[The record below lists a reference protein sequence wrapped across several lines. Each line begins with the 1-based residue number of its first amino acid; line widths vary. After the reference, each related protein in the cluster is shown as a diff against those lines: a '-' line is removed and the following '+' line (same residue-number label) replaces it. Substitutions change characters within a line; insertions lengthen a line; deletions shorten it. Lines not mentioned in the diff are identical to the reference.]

1 LRPPFEPA
9 RFGDRRRLRVGL
21 LGGSFNPAHEGHQHV
36 ARMALRALRL
46 DQVWMMVSPG
56 NPLKPAR
63 GMAPFA
69 ERLASARRMAQPPRI
84 LATGI
89 EAALGERY
97 SARTLAK
104 LARRFPC
111 ARFVWIIGADN
122 LWQLPRWRLWRAL
135 VAHTPL
141 AVLPRPGWTRKALA
155 GAAAHRMRH
164 FRRRPGALPLQ
175 APGWA
180 LVPAREHSA
189 SATAIRARAHA
200 ALNASGENT
209 GGIDAGKRP
218 SSRAIQFAIRVNA
231 DTRD

>member
-1 LRPPFEPA
+1 MRPPFEPA
-9 RFGDRRRLRVGL
+9 RFGDRRRLRIGL

-104 LARRFPC
+104 LATRFPL

-122 LWQLPRWRLWRAL
+122 LWQLPRWRQWQAL
-135 VAHTPL
+135 VAQTPV

-155 GAAAHRMRH
+155 GQAARRLRR
-164 FRRRPGALPLQ
+164 FRQKRPGQMPKHGPA
-175 APGWA
+175 WT
-180 LVPAREHSA
+180 LVPARENSA
-189 SATAIRARAHA
+189 SATAIRARA
-200 ALNASGENT
+200 ALNAPGEKVQESML
-209 GGIDAGKRP
+209 AGNRHP
-218 SSRAIQFAIRVNA
+218 APYRSQIA
-231 DTRD
+231 

>member
-9 RFGDRRRLRVGL
+9 RFGDRRHLRIGL
-21 LGGSFNPAHEGHQHV
+21 LGGSFNPAHEGHRHV

-46 DQVWMMVSPG
+46 DQVWLMVSPG
-56 NPLKPAR
+56 NPLKPAK

-97 SARTLAK
+97 SARTLRK
-104 LARRFPC
+104 LAQRFPR

-135 VAHTPL
+135 VAQTPL
-141 AVLPRPGWTRKALA
+141 AVLPRPGWTRRALV
-155 GAAAHRMRH
+155 GTAAQRMRR
-164 FRRRPGALPLQ
+164 FRHRPRRLPEHG
-175 APGWA
+175 PGWT

-189 SATAIRARAHA
+189 SATAIRAR
-200 ALNASGENT
+200 T
-209 GGIDAGKRP
+209 RP
-218 SSRAIQFAIRVNA
+218 
-231 DTRD
+231 

>member
-1 LRPPFEPA
+1 MRPPFEPA
-9 RFGDRRRLRVGL
+9 RFGDRRRLRIGL
-21 LGGSFNPAHEGHQHV
+21 LGGSFNPAHEGHRHV

-46 DQVWMMVSPG
+46 DQVWLMVSPG
-56 NPLKPAR
+56 NPLKPTR

-104 LARRFPC
+104 LTTRFPL

-122 LWQLPRWRLWRAL
+122 LWQLPRWRQWQAL
-135 VAHTPL
+135 VARTPV

-155 GAAAHRMRH
+155 GQAAHRLRR
-164 FRRRPGALPLQ
+164 FRRKRPGPMPEHGPA
-175 APGWA
+175 WT
-180 LVPAREHSA
+180 LVPARENSA
-189 SATAIRARAHA
+189 SATAIRARA
-200 ALNASGENT
+200 ALNAPGEPAR
-209 GGIDAGKRP
+209 GIDAGGQP
-218 SSRAIQFAIRVNA
+218 PSRAIQIANRVNA

>member
-9 RFGDRRRLRVGL
+9 RFGDRRRLRIGL
-21 LGGSFNPAHEGHQHV
+21 LGGSFNPAHEGHRHV

-46 DQVWMMVSPG
+46 DQVWLMVSPG

-69 ERLASARRMAQPPRI
+69 ARLASARRMAQPPHI

-104 LARRFPC
+104 LAQRFPL
-111 ARFVWIIGADN
+111 AHFVWIIGADN
-122 LWQLPRWRLWRAL
+122 LWQLPRWRQWQAL
-135 VAHTPL
+135 VVQTPV

-155 GAAAHRMRH
+155 GQAARRLRR
-164 FRRRPGALPLQ
+164 FRRRPGLLPEHGP
-175 APGWA
+175 AWT
-180 LVPAREHSA
+180 LVPARENSA
-189 SATAIRARAHA
+189 SATAIRAHA
-200 ALNASGENT
+200 ALNAPGEIPWV
-209 GGIDAGKRP
+209 IDAGGQP
-218 SSRAIQFAIRVNA
+218 PSRAIQIANRVNA